1 MTPSGGAG
9 PSAASVVVF
18 DFDGVL
24 IRGDSYAHLVREELR
39 RSPRRRLAM
48 LPVLAM
54 AMPML
59 KVPAL
64 RRHGQRLVV
73 RLAFT
78 GWSTA
83 KFNSRAA
90 DFGRRLAHDRRIV
103 AGDAV
108 HAARRHVSSC
118 AR

>member
-1 MTPSGGAG
+1 
-9 PSAASVVVF
+9 VVF

-48 LPVLAM
+48 LPVLAL

-73 RLAFT
+73 RVEHGQVQQAR
-78 GWSTA
+78 
-83 KFNSRAA
+83 SR
-90 DFGRRLAHDRRIV
+90 FWPPTRP
-103 AGDAV
+103 
-108 HAARRHVSSC
+108 
-118 AR
+118 